1 MKIPVPTLGD
11 SYILDCSVVDDSNVS
26 PCIFIKTQMGNVI
39 GFFVFQQSDD
49 TQSVDT
55 QRVSLANMATQ
66 FTPLKDN
73 PKVPEYH
80 HIPAGLPPILLR

>member
-1 MKIPVPTLGD
+1 MQIPVPALGD
-11 SYILDCSVVDDSNVS
+11 NNILDCLVVGDSNVS
-26 PCIFIKTQMGNVI
+26 PCFFVKTEMGNVV

-49 TQSVDT
+49 TQSIDT

>member
-11 SYILDCSVVDDSNVS
+11 SYVLDCSVVRDSNVS
-26 PCIFIKTQMGNVI
+26 PCFFIKTQMGNVVV
-39 GFFVFQQSDD
+39 FFVFQQSDD
-49 TQSVDT
+49 TQSIDT

-73 PKVPEYH
+73 PKVHEYH